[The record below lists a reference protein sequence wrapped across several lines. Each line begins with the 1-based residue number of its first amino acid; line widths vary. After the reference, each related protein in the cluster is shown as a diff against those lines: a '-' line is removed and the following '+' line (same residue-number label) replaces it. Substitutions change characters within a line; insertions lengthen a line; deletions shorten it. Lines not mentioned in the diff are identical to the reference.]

1 MSDIERCVS
10 CGDVITDDGCAC
22 PAMTAPGALTREQVE
37 EAIEGGDAEMFL
49 KHDAA
54 LRQALAQQA
63 QEVERVKLELA
74 TIKDERALVARTRCR
89 KCGESSDVTIEYGRP
104 LDSRD
109 TEIAKLRQCWKE
121 ELRKRCSVQAER
133 EELKQQLAAMTTER
147 DEWKDQ
153 WRKTNDEFVRTAI
166 KLSQQNG
173 ELAASQAR
181 CRELEALVGTIRG
194 CLDIQPIRNVRDI
207 GVEEHSREIIGQLQ
221 ATLAA
226 REAEIV
232 ELETRRNETISMC
245 EQLRSERDAA
255 VQELTRLNERL
266 IPNSVSGSFDFS
278 VLPIERCLTDTEKKI
293 MQETQEVLNDQHASG
308 SSGGSANSGM
318 GE

>member
-147 DEWKDQ
+147 DEARIALDSQTAKCQDYHVSLKEYDQ
-153 WRKTNDEFVRTAI
+153 LK
-166 KLSQQNG
+166 KQ
-173 ELAASQAR
+173 LAASQAR
-181 CRELEALVGTIRG
+181 CRVLEKGFADQTALRERHEAGFKETIA
-194 CLDIQPIRNVRDI
+194 
-207 GVEEHSREIIGQLQ
+207 QLH

-226 REAEIV
+226 REAEV
-232 ELETRRNETISMC
+232 EQAWDNYNIQKVAADTYEA
-245 EQLRSERDAA
+245 ERDAA
-255 VQELTRLNERL
+255 VQKAGRLR
-266 IPNSVSGSFDFS
+266 
-278 VLPIERCLTDTEKKI
+278 
-293 MQETQEVLNDQHASG
+293 EVLRKIAKPALGGKQQQWMAQQALTDQHASG